1 MQSIS
6 APEIRELLKSIE
18 KIAVRP
24 GHVTARDLLITPALF
39 KKLIEARTNN
49 LIQVEILVDG
59 SPLDIEV
66 TE

>member
-18 KIAVRP
+18 KIGVRP
-24 GHVTARDLLITPALF
+24 GHATARDLLIAPALF

-49 LIQVEILVDG
+49 LIQVRF
-59 SPLDIEV
+59 
-66 TE
+66 